1 MPSKWDKFEQR
12 VMVILGQEETD
23 NIFRSDEH
31 LQVYL
36 EYLKNNVEHPC
47 LVTGM
52 EDFPWEEKYVFG
64 YGDEREYEELKKTNP
79 SYKDTFTLIEFELVT
94 KAERI
99 FATIERVTDKKRFS
113 LPLEDLEAKSK
124 KSPNYQL
131 LDDYSSWY
139 VNFQ

>member
-1 MPSKWDKFEQR
+1 MASKWNEMKKR
-12 VMVILGQEETD
+12 IMAILGKENQD
-23 NIFRSDEH
+23 DLFRSDEN

-36 EYLKNNVEHPC
+36 EYLKNHVEHPC

-64 YGDEREYEELKKTNP
+64 YGDEEEYEKLKKTNP
-79 SYKDTFTLIEFELVT
+79 SYKDTFTLLEFERIPEV
-94 KAERI
+94 ERI
-99 FATIERVTDKKRFS
+99 FATVERVTDKKQFS

-131 LDDYSSWY
+131 LEDYSSWY
-139 VNFQ
+139 VNF

>member
-1 MPSKWDKFEQR
+1 MASKWNEMKKR
-12 VMVILGQEETD
+12 IRAILGKENPD
-23 NIFRSDEH
+23 DLFRSDEN

-36 EYLKNNVEHPC
+36 EYLKKNVEHPC

-64 YGDEREYEELKKTNP
+64 YGDEEEYEELKKTNP
-79 SYKDTFTLIEFELVT
+79 SYKDTFTLLEFELIP

-99 FATIERVTDKKRFS
+99 FATVERVTDKKRFS
-113 LPLEDLEAKSK
+113 LPLEDLEAKIK

-139 VNFQ
+139 VNF

>member
-1 MPSKWDKFEQR
+1 MPSKLDKQDR
-12 VMVILGQEETD
+12 RIMAILGQD
-23 NIFRSDEH
+23 DIDDIFRSDEN

-36 EYLKNNVEHPC
+36 EYLKKNVEHPC

-64 YGDEREYEELKKTNP
+64 YGDEEEYEKLKKTNP
-79 SYKDTFTLIEFELVT
+79 SYKDTFTLLEFELIPE
-94 KAERI
+94 AERI
-99 FATIERVTDKKRFS
+99 FATVERVTDKKQFS

-131 LDDYSSWY
+131 LEDYSSWY
-139 VNFQ
+139 VNY

>member
-1 MPSKWDKFEQR
+1 MASKWDKVCKR
-12 VMVILGQEETD
+12 VMAILDQED
-23 NIFRSDEH
+23 IDDIFRSDEH

-36 EYLKNNVEHPC
+36 EYLNNNVEHPC

-52 EDFPWEEKYVFG
+52 EDFPWKEKYVFG
-64 YGDEREYEELKKTNP
+64 YGDEKEYEKLKKTNP

-124 KSPNYQL
+124 KSTNYQL
-131 LDDYSSWY
+131 LEDYSSWY

>member
-1 MPSKWDKFEQR
+1 MESKWDKTQKR
-12 VMVILGQEETD
+12 IMAILGQD
-23 NIFRSDEH
+23 DIDDIFRSDEN
-31 LQVYL
+31 LQTYL

-64 YGDEREYEELKKTNP
+64 YGDEEEYEELKKTNP
-79 SYKDTFTLIEFELVT
+79 SYKDTFTLLEFELIPE
-94 KAERI
+94 AERI
-99 FATIERVTDKKRFS
+99 FATIERVTDKKPFS

-131 LDDYSSWY
+131 LNDYSYWY

>member
-1 MPSKWDKFEQR
+1 MA
-12 VMVILGQEETD
+12 ILGKEKQD
-23 NIFRSDEH
+23 DLFRSDEN

-36 EYLKNNVEHPC
+36 EYLKNHVEHPC

-64 YGDEREYEELKKTNP
+64 YGDEEEYEELKKTNP
-79 SYKDTFTLIEFELVT
+79 SYKDTFTLLEFELIPE
-94 KAERI
+94 AERI
-99 FATIERVTDKKRFS
+99 FATVERVTDKKQFS

-131 LDDYSSWY
+131 LEDYSSWY
-139 VNFQ
+139 VNF

>member
-1 MPSKWDKFEQR
+1 MASKLNEMKKR
-12 VMVILGQEETD
+12 IMAILGKEKQD
-23 NIFRSDEH
+23 DLFRSDEN

-36 EYLKNNVEHPC
+36 EYLKNHVEHPC

-64 YGDEREYEELKKTNP
+64 YGDEEEYEELKKTNP
-79 SYKDTFTLIEFELVT
+79 SYKDTFTLLEFELIPE
-94 KAERI
+94 AERI
-99 FATIERVTDKKRFS
+99 FATVERVTDKKQFS

-131 LDDYSSWY
+131 LEDYSSWY
-139 VNFQ
+139 VNF

>member
-1 MPSKWDKFEQR
+1 MA
-12 VMVILGQEETD
+12 ILGQEETD
-23 NIFRSDEH
+23 NIFRSDEN

-36 EYLKNNVEHPC
+36 EYLNHKVEHPC

-64 YGDEREYEELKKTNP
+64 YGDEKEYEKLKKTNP
-79 SYKDTFTLIEFELVT
+79 SYTDTFTLIEFELVT

-99 FATIERVTDKKRFS
+99 FATVERVTDKKQFS

-139 VNFQ
+139 VNYQ

>member
-1 MPSKWDKFEQR
+1 MESKWDKTQKR
-12 VMVILGQEETD
+12 IMAILGQD
-23 NIFRSDEH
+23 DIDDIFRSDEN

-52 EDFPWEEKYVFG
+52 EDFPWEEKYVLG
-64 YGDEREYEELKKTNP
+64 YGDKKEYEELKKTNP
-79 SYKDTFTLIEFELVT
+79 SYTDTFTLTKFELVPEL
-94 KAERI
+94 ERI
-99 FATIERVTDKKRFS
+99 FATIERVTDKKQFS

-131 LDDYSSWY
+131 LEDYSYWY

>member
-1 MPSKWDKFEQR
+1 MESKWDKTQKR
-12 VMVILGQEETD
+12 IMAILGQED
-23 NIFRSDEH
+23 IDDIFRSDEN

-64 YGDEREYEELKKTNP
+64 YGDEKEYEKLKKTNP
-79 SYKDTFTLIEFELVT
+79 SYTDTFTLMEFELI
-94 KAERI
+94 AEREQI
-99 FATIERVTDKKRFS
+99 FATVERLTDKKQFS

-131 LDDYSSWY
+131 LEDYSSWY

>member
-1 MPSKWDKFEQR
+1 MASKWDKIEKR
-12 VMVILGQEETD
+12 IMAILGQKD
-23 NIFRSDEH
+23 IDDIFRSDEN

-36 EYLKNNVEHPC
+36 EYLKNHVAPPC
-47 LVTGM
+47 LVTGI

-64 YGDEREYEELKKTNP
+64 YGDEEEYEELKKTNP
-79 SYKDTFTLIEFELVT
+79 FYKDTFTLMEFELIPEL
-94 KAERI
+94 ERI
-99 FATIERVTDKKRFS
+99 FATIERVTDKKQFS

-131 LDDYSSWY
+131 LEDYSYWY